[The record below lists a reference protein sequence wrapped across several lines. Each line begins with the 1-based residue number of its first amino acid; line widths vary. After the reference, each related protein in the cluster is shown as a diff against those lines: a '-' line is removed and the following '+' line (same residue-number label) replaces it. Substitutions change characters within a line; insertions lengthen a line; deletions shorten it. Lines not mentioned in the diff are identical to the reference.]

1 MTVTEMLIQRTAEL
15 IYSVCFKEASR
26 KKPTDFTRERKMPF
40 EEVILFMLLSFKSS
54 TKSALRRFFIAL
66 SKPISMQQQS
76 FSEARAKIKVEA
88 FIELFNLTVEVMCAN
103 YRNTWHGYRLLAV
116 DGSKIALPAD
126 KKLLKHFGGTGRDA
140 SSPTAQGSLAY
151 DVLNDMVMDARLAPL
166 STDERFLAQQHLAH
180 CMAIEPGEKKL
191 FIYDRGYA
199 SFELID
205 LHVQSGAQ
213 FVMRVRDKFNV
224 AIDAQTQPDGYVW
237 LEKNGKRIRVRVI
250 KFKLDSGETET
261 LITQLTDKR
270 MGIPAFKKLYFMR
283 WPVETKYDLVK
294 NKLQIENFT
303 SRTVEGI
310 QQDFYATLYLT
321 NTIAITAFDA
331 QSEID
336 EARKDKENHYDY
348 QANRNELIGILKDRL
363 VQAVVQE
370 DPGKSAAMIQGIIHE
385 IAQSVVPKRLGRSI
399 PRNPSPRKSKF
410 HHNRK
415 NNC

>member
-1 MTVTEMLIQRTAEL
+1 MNVTEMLIKRTYAL
-15 IYSVCFKEASR
+15 IFHVHFKEAAR
-26 KKPTDFTRERKMPF
+26 KKPTDFTRDRKMPF

-54 TKSALRRFFIAL
+54 TKSALRRFFNAL

-76 FSEARAKIKVEA
+76 FSEARKKVKIEA
-88 FIELFNLTVEVMCAN
+88 FIQLFRLTVEVMREN

-126 KKLLKHFGGTGRDA
+126 KKLLKHFGGMGRGA
-140 SSPTAQGSLAY
+140 SSPTAQGSIAY
-151 DVLNDMVMDARLAPL
+151 DVLNDIVMDALLVPL
-166 STDERFLAQQHLAH
+166 SIDERSLAKQHLEH
-180 CMAIEPGEKKL
+180 CTAMEPSEKKL

-199 SFELID
+199 SFELIE
-205 LHVQSGAQ
+205 LLVQNGAQ

-224 AIDAQTQPDGYVW
+224 TIDAQTQPDGFVY
-237 LEKNGKRIRVRVI
+237 LEKNGKRIGVRVI

-270 MGIPAFKKLYFMR
+270 MGIKAFKKLYFLR

-321 NTIAITAFDA
+321 NTVAITAFDA
-331 QSEID
+331 QAEID
-336 EARKDKENHYDY
+336 KARKDKENHYDY
-348 QANRNELIGILKDRL
+348 QANRNELIGVLKERF

-370 DPGKSAAMIQGIIHE
+370 DPEQSAAMIQGIIDE
-385 IAQSVVPKRLGRSI
+385 IARSVVPKRLGRTI
-399 PRNPSPRKSKF
+399 PRNPSPRNSKF

-415 NNC
+415 MNC